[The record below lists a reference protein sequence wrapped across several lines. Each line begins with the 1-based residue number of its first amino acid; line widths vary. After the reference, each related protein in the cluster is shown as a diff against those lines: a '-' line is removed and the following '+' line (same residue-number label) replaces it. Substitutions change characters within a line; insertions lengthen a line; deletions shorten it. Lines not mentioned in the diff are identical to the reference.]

1 MIRHTKL
8 FFADV
13 QEVIERVGR
22 DAILFR
28 VGALQYQF
36 GELGFVFPAEMAW
49 TARPASIMESVEALS
64 VLARGGIAQRLPIHA
79 CATRRLV
86 SALAFQRARN
96 CIHARGC
103 ARRFSALQSLV
114 HVVTRPRPIFAPES
128 SLRWRER
135 ITVDGSMESQA
146 SHKL

>member
-36 GELGFVFPAEMAW
+36 GEPGFLFPAEMAW
-49 TARPASIMESVEALS
+49 TAGPVSIIESVEALG
-64 VLARGGIAQRLPIHA
+64 VVARDGIAQRLPIEE
-79 CATRRLV
+79 
-86 SALAFQRARN
+86 
-96 CIHARGC
+96 
-103 ARRFSALQSLV
+103 ARRAHEMLGEGGVLGKLV
-114 HVVTRPRPIFAPES
+114 LLPN
-128 SLRWRER
+128 
-135 ITVDGSMESQA
+135 G
-146 SHKL
+146 